1 MISQF
6 FINRPVFAAVLSI
19 VIVIV
24 GGISAI
30 GLPVG
35 QYPEVVP
42 PTISIQTVYPGAS
55 AQVVADTV
63 TTPIEQEV
71 NGVEDMLFISSKSTG
86 DGQSVI
92 DVTFKLGTD
101 IDLAQVLTQ
110 NRVAIAEAKL
120 PAEVKRQGVITKK
133 KSHFAAISLTA
144 FCLLVVA

>member
-6 FINRPVFAAVLSI
+6 FINRPVFATVLSL

-24 GGISAI
+24 GGIAAT

-35 QYPEVVP
+35 QYPDVVP

-71 NGVEDMLFISSKSTG
+71 NCVGFGIVGSELFQHAI
-86 DGQSVI
+86 VI
-92 DVTFKLGTD
+92 
-101 IDLAQVLTQ
+101 
-110 NRVAIAEAKL
+110 EAHGSCE
-120 PAEVKRQGVITKK
+120 PM
-133 KSHFAAISLTA
+133 
-144 FCLLVVA
+144 